1 MPIPAKILIPAL
13 LWLCAAPAAATTVPE
28 QGDGAL
34 RASALWAHTEPGM
47 ARMNYCHNSGCLDTL
62 DAGSFFGHL
71 LAARPEPSYNL
82 SFWVRSFDGAPTGPM
97 LKIGFSGLVASANAA
112 LLQMNVDSG
121 PGQQVAFD
129 DFRVAYVAAGPGL
142 SMPAPAPAP
151 APAPVPEPAAL
162 ALLLAGA
169 GALVLVTRRRG

>member
-1 MPIPAKILIPAL
+1 MPIPAKMLIPAL
-13 LWLCAAPAAATTVPE
+13 LWLCAAPAAATTVPA

-47 ARMNYCHNSGCLDTL
+47 ARMNYCQNSGCLDTL
-62 DAGSFFGHL
+62 DASSFFGHL
-71 LAARPEPSYNL
+71 LAAWPEPSYNL

-97 LKIGFSGLVASANAA
+97 RKIGFSGLVASANAA
-112 LLQMNVDSG
+112 LLQMNVYSG

-129 DFRVAYVAAGPGL
+129 DFSVAHAGPGL
-142 SMPAPAPAP
+142 SMPAPAP

-169 GALVLVTRRRG
+169 GALVLVTRRRA